1 MRLVELKQIPSR
13 NNNTLR
19 CAYFSFFS
27 SKMIVFKFQPNDSNN
42 NKENLK
48 KAFET
53 IGRPDQLA

>member
-1 MRLVELKQIPSR
+1 
-13 NNNTLR
+13 
-19 CAYFSFFS
+19 
-27 SKMIVFKFQPNDSNN
+27 MIVFKFQPSDSNN

>member
-42 NKENLK
+42 KKNLK

-53 IGRPDQLA
+53 IGRPD